1 MCIYIHTR
9 YNVVDIINTTEYTAV
24 NKEYHHYE
32 FVTWDSVSC
41 CISRGRHVVAVLS
54 VQYPRTLEEA
64 DVYWSSVTSCQAQK
78 KKVSVLGWLVKGG
91 RDGVSM
97 VTMKTSCYRY

>member
-1 MCIYIHTR
+1 MA
-9 YNVVDIINTTEYTAV
+9 DIRNTTEYTAV
-24 NKEYHHYE
+24 KKEYHHYE

-41 CISRGRHVVAVLS
+41 CISRGRHVVPVLS

-78 KKVSVLGWLVKGG
+78 KKVSVLGWLIKGG